1 MANTVIG
8 VFDNVRMAEDAAQE
22 LIYHGFNSNNVDISS
37 TSETQV
43 SKKEHKEG
51 ISRFFDNL
59 FGDSDESRN
68 YSEVGQRGAVV
79 TVHTQSMDE
88 ADLASKIL
96 DQYGAVDA
104 NERGRSYRDMPDSD
118 RGITNRDTTDRD
130 MSATGMSDRDI
141 NRSDRDTMN
150 TDDSLNVV
158 EEQMEV
164 GKRTVEGDTVRV
176 RSRILEKPV
185 EEHLRLRVEKVY
197 IDRKPVDRKAT
208 EADMATF
215 KEGTIEAT
223 EREEVPVV
231 SKEARVV
238 EEVKLRKDVEERD
251 KAIRGSVRKQD
262 VDVERDK
269 KKRERKSS
277 ADEDA
282 L

>member
-37 TSETQV
+37 TSEVQAS

-79 TVHTQSMDE
+79 TVHTQSMEESDI
-88 ADLASKIL
+88 ASKIL

-104 NERGRSYRDMPDSD
+104 NERGRYYRGMPESERGTMDIDKD
-118 RGITNRDTTDRD
+118 RDRD
-130 MSATGMSDRDI
+130 MAFKKDIDMSDKG
-141 NRSDRDTMN
+141 SADT
-150 TDDSLNVV
+150 DESLNVV

-164 GKRTVEGDTVRV
+164 GKRSVEGDTVRI
-176 RSRILEKPV
+176 RSRIIEKPV

-197 IDRKPVDRKAT
+197 VERKPLDRKAT
-208 EADMATF
+208 EADMAAF

-238 EEVKLRKDVEERD
+238 EEVKLKKEVEERD

-262 VDVERDK
+262 VNVERDK
-269 KKRERKSS
+269 KKKERKGS